1 LRKTLK
7 DKSET
12 LMDDMNELLLIKQV
26 QKGDRDAFSRLVETW
41 HGKIYRFA
49 YRFFADEADAHDI
62 TQKTFIKTYQN
73 VAGLKEPE
81 KFSSWI
87 YRIANNLCLDELKRA
102 GRRKST
108 SLEAYIEQ
116 ADGIEGEET
125 APDTEL
131 QNKELGTILQK
142 ALLMLPDEQRA
153 VIILKEYEGLK
164 FREIADILEEPEST
178 VKSRLYYGLKS
189 TRRVLTNWNIKHE
202 YLNNG

>member
-1 LRKTLK
+1 
-7 DKSET
+7 
-12 LMDDMNELLLIKQV
+12 MDDMNEPLLIKQV
-26 QKGDRDAFSRLVETW
+26 QNGDRAAYTRLVEKW
-41 HGKIYRFA
+41 HSKIYRFA
-49 YRFFADEADAHDI
+49 FRFFADEDEAREI

-73 VAGLKEPE
+73 VNTLKNPE

-108 SLEAYIEQ
+108 SLDAYMEQ
-116 ADGIEGEET
+116 SADLEGDV
-125 APDTEL
+125 APPDADL
-131 QNKELGTILQK
+131 QNKELGHILQK
-142 ALLMLPDEQRA
+142 ALLTLPDEQRT

-178 VKSRLYYGLKS
+178 VKSRLYYGLKA
-189 TRRVLTNWNIKHE
+189 TRRVLTHWNIKHE

>member
-1 LRKTLK
+1 M
-7 DKSET
+7 DKIDEQ
-12 LMDDMNELLLIKQV
+12 LLIKEV
-26 QKGDRDAFSRLVETW
+26 QNGNSVAFTHLVELW
-41 HGKIYRFA
+41 HTKIYRFA
-49 YRFFADEADAHDI
+49 FRFFADTDDAQDI

-73 VAGLKEPE
+73 VGSLKNPE

-108 SLEAYIEQ
+108 SLEAYMEQ
-116 ADGIEGEET
+116 SIVLESDQVN
-125 APDTEL
+125 PDTEL
-131 QNKELGTILQK
+131 QNKELGDILQK
-142 ALLMLPDEQRA
+142 ALLTLPDEQRT

-164 FREIADILEEPEST
+164 FREISDILEEPENT

>member
-1 LRKTLK
+1 
-7 DKSET
+7 
-12 LMDDMNELLLIKQV
+12 MDEMDEQLLIKQV
-26 QKGDRDAFSRLVETW
+26 QNGNNAAYTHLIEKW
-41 HGKIYRFA
+41 HARIYRFA
-49 YRFFADEADAHDI
+49 YRFFADADEARDI
-62 TQKTFIKTYQN
+62 TQKTFIKMYQSVKTLEN
-73 VAGLKEPE
+73 PE

-108 SLEAYIEQ
+108 SLEAYLEQ
-116 ADGIEGEET
+116 SGGLEGDAP
-125 APDTEL
+125 APDAEL

-142 ALLMLPDEQRA
+142 ALLTLPDEQRT

-189 TRRVLTNWNIKHE
+189 TRRVLTNWNIKHD

>member
-1 LRKTLK
+1 
-7 DKSET
+7 
-12 LMDDMNELLLIKQV
+12 MDDMNEQLLIQQV
-26 QKGDRDAFSRLVETW
+26 KNGDKAAFNHIVEKW
-41 HGKIYRFA
+41 HSKIYRFA
-49 YRFFADEADAHDI
+49 YRFFADEDEAHDI
-62 TQKTFIKTYQN
+62 TQKTFIKTYQSVKTLEN
-73 VAGLKEPE
+73 PE

-108 SLEAYIEQ
+108 SLEAYMEQ
-116 ADGIEGEET
+116 SSGLEGEFML
-125 APDTEL
+125 PDADL
-131 QNKELGTILQK
+131 QNKELGHILQK
-142 ALLMLPDEQRA
+142 ALLTLPDEQRT

-189 TRRVLTNWNIKHE
+189 TRRVLKNWNIKHD

>member
-1 LRKTLK
+1 
-7 DKSET
+7 
-12 LMDDMNELLLIKQV
+12 MDDMNELMLIKQV
-26 QKGDRDAFSRLVETW
+26 QKGDTDAFSRLVEKW

-49 YRFFADEADAHDI
+49 FRFFADESEAHDI

-73 VAGLKEPE
+73 VGKLKNPE

-116 ADGIEGEET
+116 SGALEAEHP
-125 APDTEL
+125 APDAEL
-131 QNKELGTILQK
+131 QNSELGTIIQK
-142 ALLMLPDEQRA
+142 ALLTLPDEQRT

-164 FREIADILEEPEST
+164 FSEIADILEEPENT

-189 TRRVLTNWNIKHE
+189 TRRVLINWNIKHE

>member
-1 LRKTLK
+1 
-7 DKSET
+7 
-12 LMDDMNELLLIKQV
+12 MDEMDEQLLIKQV
-26 QKGDRDAFSRLVETW
+26 QNGDDSAYKHLVEKW
-41 HGKIYRFA
+41 HARIYRFA
-49 YRFFADEADAHDI
+49 YRFFADEDDARDI

-73 VAGLKEPE
+73 VSALKNPE
-81 KFSSWI
+81 KFSAWI

-108 SLEAYIEQ
+108 SLEAYMEQ
-116 ADGIEGEET
+116 SAEIEGDT
-125 APDTEL
+125 PAPDTEL

-142 ALLMLPDEQRA
+142 ALLTLPDEQRT

-189 TRRVLTNWNIKHE
+189 TRRVLNNWNIKHE
-202 YLNNG
+202 YLNNE

>member
-1 LRKTLK
+1 
-7 DKSET
+7 
-12 LMDDMNELLLIKQV
+12 MDEAVLIKQI
-26 QKGDRDAFSRLVETW
+26 QNGDNAAYSHLVEKW
-41 HGKIYRFA
+41 HSKIYRFA
-49 YRFFADEADAHDI
+49 FRFFADEADAREI
-62 TQKTFIKTYQN
+62 TQKTFIKTFQG
-73 VAGLKEPE
+73 VSGLKDPE

-116 ADGIEGEET
+116 TGPLEGDES
-125 APDTEL
+125 APDAIL

-142 ALLMLPDEQRA
+142 ALLTLPDEQRT

>member
-1 LRKTLK
+1 
-7 DKSET
+7 
-12 LMDDMNELLLIKQV
+12 MDNMDEQLLIKQV
-26 QKGDRDAFSRLVETW
+26 KSGNKDAFTQLVEQW
-41 HGKIYRFA
+41 HSKIYRFA
-49 YRFFADEADAHDI
+49 FRFFADEDDAHDI

-73 VAGLKEPE
+73 VNTLENPE

-108 SLEAYIEQ
+108 SLEAYLEQ
-116 ADGIEGEET
+116 SAGPESEY
-125 APDTEL
+125 ALPDAKL
-131 QNKELGTILQK
+131 QNKELGSILQN
-142 ALLMLPDEQRA
+142 ALLTLPDEQRT

-189 TRRVLTNWNIKHE
+189 TRRVLTHWNIKHD

>member
-1 LRKTLK
+1 M
-7 DKSET
+7 DKIDEQ
-12 LMDDMNELLLIKQV
+12 LLIKEV
-26 QKGDRDAFSRLVETW
+26 QNGNSVAFTHLVELW
-41 HGKIYRFA
+41 HTKIYRFA
-49 YRFFADEADAHDI
+49 FRFFADTDDAQDI

-73 VAGLKEPE
+73 VGSLKNPE

-108 SLEAYIEQ
+108 SLEAYMEQ
-116 ADGIEGEET
+116 SVVLESDQVN
-125 APDTEL
+125 PDTEL
-131 QNKELGTILQK
+131 QNKELGDILQK
-142 ALLMLPDEQRA
+142 ALLTLPDEQRT

-164 FREIADILEEPEST
+164 FREISDILEEPENT

>member
-1 LRKTLK
+1 
-7 DKSET
+7 
-12 LMDDMNELLLIKQV
+12 MDDMNEPLLIKQV
-26 QKGDRDAFSRLVETW
+26 QNGDRAAYTRLVEKW
-41 HGKIYRFA
+41 HSKIYRFA
-49 YRFFADEADAHDI
+49 FRFFADEDEAHDI
-62 TQKTFIKTYQN
+62 TQKTFIKTYQSVN
-73 VAGLKEPE
+73 TLENPE

-108 SLEAYIEQ
+108 SLEAYMEQ
-116 ADGIEGEET
+116 SAVLEGDVALPDAD
-125 APDTEL
+125 L
-131 QNKELGTILQK
+131 QNKELGHILQK
-142 ALLMLPDEQRA
+142 ALLTLPDEQRT

-189 TRRVLTNWNIKHE
+189 TKRVLKNWNIKHE

>member
-1 LRKTLK
+1 
-7 DKSET
+7 
-12 LMDDMNELLLIKQV
+12 MDEQLLIKEV
-26 QKGDRDAFSRLVETW
+26 QNGNSVAFTRLVELW
-41 HGKIYRFA
+41 HTKIYRFA
-49 YRFFADEADAHDI
+49 FRFFADTDDAQDI

-73 VAGLKEPE
+73 VGSLKNPE

-108 SLEAYIEQ
+108 SLEAYMEQ
-116 ADGIEGEET
+116 SAGLKADQANPE
-125 APDTEL
+125 AEL
-131 QNKELGTILQK
+131 QNKELGEILQR
-142 ALLMLPDEQRA
+142 ALLTLPDEQRT

-164 FREIADILEEPEST
+164 FREISDILEEPENT

>member
-1 LRKTLK
+1 
-7 DKSET
+7 
-12 LMDDMNELLLIKQV
+12 MDEAVLIKQV
-26 QKGDRDAFSRLVETW
+26 QNGDKAAFTRLVENW
-41 HGKIYRFA
+41 HSKIYRFA
-49 YRFFADEADAHDI
+49 YRFFADENEAHDI

-73 VAGLKEPE
+73 VSTLENPE

-108 SLEAYIEQ
+108 SLDAYLEQ
-116 ADGIEGEET
+116 SGGLEGDQK
-125 APDTEL
+125 APDADL
-131 QNKELGTILQK
+131 QNKELGYILQK
-142 ALLMLPDEQRA
+142 ALLTLPDDQRT